1 MKIIKSHWIEIF
13 EIIILII
20 SIFLIIWIRGLY
32 INSEKI
38 KNLLYVQIRILEK
51 EAELKGLD
59 IEQLYKKADKLTT
72 YSIKRWDKTNF

>member
-1 MKIIKSHWIEIF
+1 MLEIYAIIV
-13 EIIILII
+13 LII

-51 EAELKGLD
+51 EA
-59 IEQLYKKADKLTT
+59 
-72 YSIKRWDKTNF
+72 

>member
-1 MKIIKSHWIEIF
+1 MLEIF

-51 EAELKGLD
+51 EAELNGLD
-59 IEQLYKKADKLTT
+59 ISEIYKKGNKI
-72 YSIKRWDKTNF
+72 SSENIKKWDKSNY

>member
-1 MKIIKSHWIEIF
+1 MLEIYAIIV
-13 EIIILII
+13 LII
-20 SIFLIIWIRGLY
+20 SIFLIILIRGLY

-51 EAELKGLD
+51 QAELKVLE

>member
-1 MKIIKSHWIEIF
+1 MLEIYAIIV
-13 EIIILII
+13 LII

-72 YSIKRWDKTNF
+72 YSIKRLDKTNF

>member
-1 MKIIKSHWIEIF
+1 MLEIYAIIV
-13 EIIILII
+13 LII

>member
-1 MKIIKSHWIEIF
+1 MLEIYAIIV
-13 EIIILII
+13 LII
-20 SIFLIIWIRGLY
+20 SVFLIIWIRGLY

-51 EAELKGLD
+51 EADLKGLD

>member
-1 MKIIKSHWIEIF
+1 MLEIF

-72 YSIKRWDKTNF
+72 YSIKRWDKNNF

>member
-1 MKIIKSHWIEIF
+1 MLEIF

-32 INSEKI
+32 VNSEII

-51 EAELKGLD
+51 DAELNGLD
-59 IEQLYKKADKLTT
+59 ISEIYKSGNKISSKN
-72 YSIKRWDKTNF
+72 IKKWDKSNY

>member
-1 MKIIKSHWIEIF
+1 MLEIF

>member
-1 MKIIKSHWIEIF
+1 MLEIYAIIF
-13 EIIILII
+13 LVI